1 VNLIAMIATERECY
15 ASSAVH
21 DRAGAT
27 RRWPG
32 WVERATLIAVILAVG
47 AGSTQAQQAYPYR
60 FRTEWDVAFT
70 LGGLAMLATDAVVTK
85 EVAPLTPLQIE
96 ALDRSQVNGFDR
108 IATRHY
114 SRDARTVSD
123 VLLFTLLA
131 APVAAI
137 ATSPGNQEPLL
148 LGAMYGEAL
157 LFQSGLT
164 FMLKSLVTRT
174 RPFVYN
180 DDPTIRPERKQI
192 IYARRS
198 FPSAHASTA
207 FTSAVFLGSVYSR
220 LNPNS
225 SAQPWIWAGGLAGAS
240 ITGISRI
247 LAGQHFPSDVLVG
260 AAIGALTGWV
270 VPAVH
275 RQDVDDA
282 GAQPLRVSIP
292 LFTLPIGLQSRNR

>member
-1 VNLIAMIATERECY
+1 VI
-15 ASSAVH
+15 
-21 DRAGAT
+21 
-27 RRWPG
+27 
-32 WVERATLIAVILAVG
+32 WVVLAVC
-47 AGSTQAQQAYPYR
+47 AASAQAQQAYPYR
-60 FRTEWDVAFT
+60 FRTGWDVALT
-70 LGGLAMLATDAVVTK
+70 VSGAAMFGADVVVTK
-85 EVAPLTPLQIE
+85 EVHPLTPLQVD
-96 ALDRSQVNGFDR
+96 ALDRSQVNAFDR
-108 IATRHY
+108 VATRHY

-131 APVAAI
+131 APVAVI

-148 LGAMYGEAL
+148 IGAMYGEAL

-164 FMLKSLVTRT
+164 FMLKSLVART

-180 DDPTIRPERKQI
+180 DDPAIQPEKKLI

-225 SAQPWIWAGGLAGAS
+225 SARPWIWAGGLAGAS

-247 LAGQHFPSDVLVG
+247 LAGQHFPTDVLAG

-270 VPAVH
+270 VPALH
-275 RQDVDDA
+275 RQDEDGEA
-282 GAQPLRVSIP
+282 TQARVAIP
-292 LFTLPIGLQSRNR
+292 LLTLPIGLQSRNR

>member
-1 VNLIAMIATERECY
+1 
-15 ASSAVH
+15 
-21 DRAGAT
+21 
-27 RRWPG
+27 
-32 WVERATLIAVILAVG
+32 
-47 AGSTQAQQAYPYR
+47 
-60 FRTEWDVAFT
+60 
-70 LGGLAMLATDAVVTK
+70 
-85 EVAPLTPLQIE
+85 
-96 ALDRSQVNGFDR
+96 
-108 IATRHY
+108 
-114 SRDARTVSD
+114 
-123 VLLFTLLA
+123 
-131 APVAAI
+131 
-137 ATSPGNQEPLL
+137 
-148 LGAMYGEAL
+148 MYGEAL

-247 LAGQHFPSDVLVG
+247 LAGQHFPTDVLAG

-270 VPAVH
+270 VPALH
-275 RQDVDDA
+275 RQDVDGEPSQA
-282 GAQPLRVSIP
+282 RVAIP
-292 LFTLPIGLQSRNR
+292 LLTLPIGLQSRNR